1 MEFNKINICS
11 KLNIPQLN
19 DFISNYKNTS
29 EYSEDTFLIMN
40 SDTMY
45 AIKYETNMSKN
56 KSSLFPDISPI
67 EKYNGIKVAICSL
80 LEYGEVILK

>member
-19 DFISNYKNTS
+19 DFISKYKNTPN
-29 EYSEDTFLIMN
+29 YSEDTFIIMN
-40 SDTMY
+40 SDTMH
-45 AIKYETNMSKN
+45 AINYEVNMSKN
-56 KSSLFPDISPI
+56 KSSLFPDISLI

-80 LEYGEVILK
+80 LEYGEVIIK

>member
-1 MEFNKINICS
+1 MEFNKINIFS

-19 DFISNYKNTS
+19 DFISKNKNTS

-40 SDTMY
+40 SDTMC
-45 AIKYETNMSKN
+45 AIKYDTNMSKN
-56 KSSLFPDISPI
+56 KSSLFPDISLI

-80 LEYGEVILK
+80 LEYGVVIIK

>member
-1 MEFNKINICS
+1 MKFNKINICS

-40 SDTMY
+40 SDTMH
-45 AIKYETNMSKN
+45 AISYEVNMSKN
-56 KSSLFPDISPI
+56 KSSLFPDISLI

-80 LEYGEVILK
+80 LEYGEVIIK